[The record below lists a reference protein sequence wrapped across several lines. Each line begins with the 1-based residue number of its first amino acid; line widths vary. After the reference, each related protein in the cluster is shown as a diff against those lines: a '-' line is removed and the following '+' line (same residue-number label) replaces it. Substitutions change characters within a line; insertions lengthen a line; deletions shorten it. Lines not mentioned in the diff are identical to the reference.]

1 MDDVGWS
8 LVLMC
13 GCIAVSLFFSLHRQ
27 TLISFSRLKLQD
39 AFRKAG
45 CEDKVEEF
53 LRQAEPLSLMCG
65 FFRVAADTAIIL
77 LLAQWLADR
86 HYLLTFAAALV
97 ILEIFNLVIPHAWA
111 KHAGEYILP
120 RTWGLLKGLMWMMR
134 PLLYVFALHDRFVRR
149 LAGVPVADPEQEQE
163 ERQEEILNFV
173 EQGRLEGVVD
183 EEELEMI
190 ENVLELDETTAD
202 EIMTPRTDLV
212 AVSVDADLPTVLEVI
227 RREGHSRLPVYEGT
241 IDNIVG
247 LIYVKDLLEEVGKD
261 RTDFNIRKRMRP
273 VYFVPESKPL
283 RDLLH
288 EFQKQKLHFAVV
300 LDEYGGTAG
309 IVTIEDIL
317 EELVGDIADEY
328 EKPVSESFRKID
340 ETTYEV
346 DARMY
351 IDDINHKMDIE
362 LPDEED
368 YDTVGGFVFSH
379 LGYIPKAGESF
390 VYKDLRFTVTG
401 ASPRSIKRLRIQKLT
416 PQKSID

>member
-163 ERQEEILNFV
+163 ERQERFLILSSSSLK
-173 EQGRLEGVVD
+173 GSSMKR
-183 EEELEMI
+183 LEMI
-190 ENVLELDETTAD
+190 ENVLELTRRRVRISAN
-202 EIMTPRTDLV
+202 RLV